1 MFCRIES
8 SKRMRRGPR
17 SLTCPSNPL
26 TNVHPSFAVDEL
38 LHIRHKVCTPG
49 NPFMK
54 ERFMVIVMKERTG
67 GKANENVS
75 KRVILGNVRAY
86 QTLFGRMSFRTYT
99 YIICILR
106 SYSSSDTYWRVCF
119 EDHDSTG
126 HFRL

>member
-26 TNVHPSFAVDEL
+26 TNVHPSSAVDEL

-75 KRVILGNVRAY
+75 KRVILGNVPDIIRADVLPHVHLY
-86 QTLFGRMSFRTYT
+86 NMYT
-99 YIICILR
+99 TRVVTHILAGLLR
-106 SYSSSDTYWRVCF
+106 
-119 EDHDSTG
+119 G
-126 HFRL
+126 P

>member
-1 MFCRIES
+1 
-8 SKRMRRGPR
+8 MRRGPR

-75 KRVILGNVRAY
+75 KRVILGNVPDIIRADVLPHVHLY
-86 QTLFGRMSFRTYT
+86 NMYT
-99 YIICILR
+99 TRVVTHILAGLLR
-106 SYSSSDTYWRVCF
+106 
-119 EDHDSTG
+119 G
-126 HFRL
+126 P

>member
-1 MFCRIES
+1 
-8 SKRMRRGPR
+8 MRRGPR

-75 KRVILGNVRAY
+75 KRVILGNVPDIIRADVLPHVHLY
-86 QTLFGRMSFRTYT
+86 NMYTTLV
-99 YIICILR
+99 L
-106 SYSSSDTYWRVCF
+106 
-119 EDHDSTG
+119 
-126 HFRL
+126 